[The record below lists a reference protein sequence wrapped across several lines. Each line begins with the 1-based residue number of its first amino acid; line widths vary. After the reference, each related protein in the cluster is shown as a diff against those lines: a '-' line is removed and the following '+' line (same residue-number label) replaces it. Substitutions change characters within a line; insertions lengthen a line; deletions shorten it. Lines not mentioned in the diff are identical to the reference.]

1 MIKLK
6 SGEAG
11 ITFQKEAKEKGN
23 LFFRKKNKTKQETS
37 FAKVSWYGPTL
48 RQLVAINH
56 GKMDLLNHF
65 SVQ

>member
-6 SGEAG
+6 WGEAG

-23 LFFRKKNKTKQETS
+23 LFFREKKQETS

-56 GKMDLLNHF
+56 GKMDLLNYF
-65 SVQ
+65 PVQ